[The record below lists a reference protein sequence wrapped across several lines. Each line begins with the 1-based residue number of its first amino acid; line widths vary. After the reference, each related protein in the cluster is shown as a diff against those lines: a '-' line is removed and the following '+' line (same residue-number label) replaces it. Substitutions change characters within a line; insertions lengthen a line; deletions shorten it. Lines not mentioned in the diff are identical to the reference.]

1 MWLRKR
7 FAFRV
12 LHPELRACDEE
23 DVSRFVSRSPFQVG
37 CNEEVPNQAAGKT
50 HLRTTIVF
58 FSGRKSVEKERQ
70 TICVRTVFVVAQF
83 KTQNAKCKTRNEKRE
98 TNDRDSIHKPAH
110 QRDEPLPAST

>member
-70 TICVRTVFVVAQF
+70 TICVRTASVSPNS
-83 KTQNAKCKTRNEKRE
+83 KNRTENEKRE
-98 TNDRDSIHKPAH
+98 TRFRTRNEKLND
-110 QRDEPLPAST
+110 